1 MYKIVIRQLRRKF
14 KIIGIKKLTLA
25 NDHILDLRD
34 EINSLEFCLSN
45 TELSSYVY
53 IDKQEVLRCLETVSD
68 RLIKKTSNFKSLLDI
83 SKKKNFQNKN
93 ELEVSVSNK
102 ISVCMSLALKIEYIN
117 EKLFSMEQVKVS
129 QHVYDFIKDV

>member
-1 MYKIVIRQLRRKF
+1 M
-14 KIIGIKKLTLA
+14 TLA
-25 NDHILDLRD
+25 SDRILDLRD
-34 EINSLEFCLSN
+34 KINSLEFCLSN

-53 IDKQEVLRCLETVSD
+53 IDKEEVLKCLEIVSD

-83 SKKKNFQNKN
+83 SKKKNFQNRN

-102 ISVCMSLALKIEYIN
+102 ITVCMSLALKIEYIN
-117 EKLFSMEQVKVS
+117 EKLFGMEQVKVS

>member
-1 MYKIVIRQLRRKF
+1 M
-14 KIIGIKKLTLA
+14 TLA
-25 NDHILDLRD
+25 SDRILDLRD
-34 EINSLEFCLSN
+34 GINSLEFCLSN
-45 TELSSYVY
+45 TELSSYVCVEKE
-53 IDKQEVLRCLETVSD
+53 DVLRCLDIISD

-117 EKLFSMEQVKVS
+117 EKLFGMEQVKVS